1 MTPQY
6 IVTLVLLIVL
16 LAAIAYAVRLLR
28 RPKEDSPDQSVM
40 LLAQRLESLS
50 QQVAQ
55 GLEQTR
61 QSSERATAGVFSQ
74 VQSFTKGMTE
84 LQEAVK
90 GVQDRVRDV
99 ATFQDIF
106 RSPKLRGIW
115 GEASLESALAQY
127 FPRDRYEIQH
137 YFKSGEAVDAAL
149 KLPNDLLLC
158 IDSKFN
164 WENFE
169 KMLHADNEVNRDIAR
184 RQFLSDVKKKIDEI
198 ASKYILPGEGTT
210 DFALMYMPAET
221 LYYEVIQNIK
231 DADLSSYARAKKVI
245 LVSPNTFFLT
255 VSAVMHW
262 FRDVNLSKQTQDIAK
277 RLSRVVQDAGKLA
290 DDFRVLGKHLGN
302 AQSAFDDTDK
312 RLGLLV
318 ERTQRVIEMSED
330 AKSVEVS
337 SRLE

>member
-1 MTPQY
+1 MQAVV
-6 IVTLVLLIVL
+6 IALLVVLLG
-16 LAAIAYAVRLLR
+16 AIAYIAWLLR
-28 RPKEDSPDQSVM
+28 APKKAEPDQSVLM
-40 LLAQRLESLS
+40 LAQRLESLAGQVN
-50 QQVAQ
+50 QQ
-55 GLEQTR
+55 LEQSR
-61 QSSERATAGVFSQ
+61 QASERASTSVFTQ
-74 VQSFTKGMTE
+74 VQNFTKGMTE
-84 LQEAVK
+84 LKTAVEQ
-90 GVQDRVRDV
+90 VQQRVKDV

-106 RSPKLRGIW
+106 KSPKLRGTW
-115 GEASLESALAQY
+115 GEASLESALDQY
-127 FPRDRYEIQH
+127 FPGRYDRQH

-149 KLPNDLLLC
+149 KLPNDLVLP

-169 KMLHADNEVNRDIAR
+169 KMVNADTEVARDGFR

-198 ASKYILPGEGTT
+198 ATKYILPAEGTT

-231 DADLSSYARAKKVI
+231 EADLSEYARSKKVI

-262 FRDVNLSKQTQDIAK
+262 FKDVQFSKQTRDIMK
-277 RLSRVVQDAGKLA
+277 RLGRVVQDAGKLG

-302 AQSAFDDTDK
+302 AVGAFEDTDK

-318 ERTQRVIEMSED
+318 DRTQRVIELSEE
-330 AKSVEVS
+330 AKQ
-337 SRLE
+337 LEE